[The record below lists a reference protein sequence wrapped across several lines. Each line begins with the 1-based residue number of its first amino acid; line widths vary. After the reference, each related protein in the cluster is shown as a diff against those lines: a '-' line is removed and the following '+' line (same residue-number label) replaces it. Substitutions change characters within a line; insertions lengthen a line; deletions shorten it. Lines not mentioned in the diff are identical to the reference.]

1 MSAHQT
7 FMPDDRERV
16 AKKKRPVKKTVVVQ
30 YRAKDPRA
38 SIWFAKWRTFKRY
51 AYLATAQQ
59 VLQQKSGDRY
69 FEYRILP

>member
-30 YRAKDPRA
+30 WKAREGRA
-38 SIWFAKWRTFKRY
+38 SIFFKGWSTFKRY
-51 AYLATAQQ
+51 DCTAKAEQ
-59 VLQQKSGDRY
+59 LLKAKADCPY